1 MSTTGNDSNPG
12 TFAAPWLTIQ
22 HAANTVTAGATVNVL
37 GGVYNG
43 YVSFP
48 KSGTASEPITFQSYP
63 VVVESIVQ
71 PAVIDG
77 TGLTVS
83 GTQGL
88 ITISGARNY
97 ITVKGFEIRNLSS
110 SKGVPCGVWIT
121 GSGTGVQILN
131 NQIHNIVTT
140 SENSGNGCGLFAYGT
155 SQIPITKLV
164 VSGNELY
171 DLKTGNS
178 ETMTLNG
185 NVTNFQVINNLI
197 HDNDNIGIDIIGY
210 EKTGPTGYDQAGW
223 GVVSGNTIYNI
234 SGIGSAAEGNSYDA
248 DGLYCD
254 GCAYTTFER
263 NVIMQVD
270 YGIETTSEKQR
281 CLASGN
287 DWPTGVIGVGTP
299 ATGTYPCYGM
309 YATVRNNL
317 FYNTNACGNSIGGYA
332 LATSKA
338 NSNGG
343 GSSFHDVFVNNT
355 LYNNGIQP
363 GNDSE
368 GTPSGEFQI
377 QNQVGSAQDN
387 YFENNAVYAGWP
399 NIWINSYVP
408 FTQTYPQSLTYPPP
422 PATLNW
428 NLYNSAAGYLQGT
441 SIVWGGLSP
450 YVNFSNWQASS
461 EEDANSLNADP
472 QFVNMGNTP
481 PNLDTFPSSPAVAAG
496 STSLSCSVGWCDP
509 NGSSPTSIYGNT
521 DFLGN
526 PRTNGSKIDIG
537 AYQNTGDLLD
547 NSLTVDLSSAES
559 TLIEGQSTTLT
570 VTVTAIPGGGGAPS
584 GTVSIMS
591 RGTLLETA
599 TLMPTGVNTTAAT
612 LPLSASQLAQGNNTL
627 TAVYSG
633 NSIKPCC
640 TPSEPPGGTQTPV
653 PWYPSATSPGSRTI
667 VVSKAALT
675 VTANNATMNVGA
687 ALPAFTASYTGFVN
701 GDTAAV
707 LSGAPSLTTTATSS
721 SPAGTYPITAA
732 VGTLSAANYSFASF
746 VSGTL
751 TIVTVTGPKV
761 VLTTTATLSGS
772 ATAGYTA
779 SVTVRNTG
787 TGPAANVTLTS
798 ATLGSAAGSVIPQS
812 LGTLAANGGSA
823 TVTVNFP
830 ASAGANGAG
839 TVEKYA
845 GTYTGGT
852 FAGNIRAVLP

>member
-1 MSTTGNDSNPG
+1 
-12 TFAAPWLTIQ
+12 
-22 HAANTVTAGATVNVL
+22 
-37 GGVYNG
+37 
-43 YVSFP
+43 
-48 KSGTASEPITFQSYP
+48 
-63 VVVESIVQ
+63 
-71 PAVIDG
+71 
-77 TGLTVS
+77 
-83 GTQGL
+83 
-88 ITISGARNY
+88 
-97 ITVKGFEIRNLSS
+97 
-110 SKGVPCGVWIT
+110 
-121 GSGTGVQILN
+121 
-131 NQIHNIVTT
+131 
-140 SENSGNGCGLFAYGT
+140 
-155 SQIPITKLV
+155 
-164 VSGNELY
+164 
-171 DLKTGNS
+171 
-178 ETMTLNG
+178 
-185 NVTNFQVINNLI
+185 
-197 HDNDNIGIDIIGY
+197 
-210 EKTGPTGYDQAGW
+210 
-223 GVVSGNTIYNI
+223 
-234 SGIGSAAEGNSYDA
+234 
-248 DGLYCD
+248 
-254 GCAYTTFER
+254 
-263 NVIMQVD
+263 
-270 YGIETTSEKQR
+270 
-281 CLASGN
+281 
-287 DWPTGVIGVGTP
+287 
-299 ATGTYPCYGM
+299 M

-399 NIWINSYVP
+399 NIWINSSVP
-408 FTQTYPQSLTYPPP
+408 FTQKYPQSLTYPPP

-428 NLYNSAAGYLQGT
+428 NLYDSAAGYLQGT

-450 YVNFSNWQASS
+450 YANFSNWQASS

-472 QFVNMGNTP
+472 QFVNMGDTP

-559 TLIEGQSTTLT
+559 ALIEGQSTTLT

-591 RGTLLETA
+591 GGTLLETA

-653 PWYPSATSPGSRTI
+653 PWYPSATSPVSRTI

-779 SVTVRNTG
+779 SVTVTNTG